1 MTMNRRSHRPRRDEG
16 FWSEYVRSGSFDPT
30 TSAKVGPTVAE
41 AESLLEEARQ
51 AEAQHAAAN
60 ARQAEEDQRRRAGF
74 ERETAADI
82 DALEERLDEIAMT
95 RTADFP
101 PDRELRVLSRG
112 FLHGFVP
119 RSIKRIPPQDLI
131 AARDDA
137 AAQLLELARE
147 AELLYDRLTSSWSE
161 VPLAVD
167 HPFAL
172 RADAVEIAAWQAFIE
187 RVRILARESSLTEQG
202 VAGDGSPWGPSQ
214 SGNRRAD
221 MTEESGYPS

>member
-1 MTMNRRSHRPRRDEG
+1 MTMNRRSRWLRRDDS
-16 FWSEYVRSGSFDPT
+16 FWSEYVRSGTFDPT
-30 TSAKVGPTVAE
+30 TSAPVGPTVAE

-51 AEAQHAAAN
+51 AEAQQAAAT

-82 DALEERLDEIAMT
+82 GALEAGLDEIAMA
-95 RTADFP
+95 RTADIP

-112 FLHGFVP
+112 FLHGFAP
-119 RSIKRIPPQDLI
+119 RSIKRMPPQDLI

-137 AAQLLELARE
+137 AAQLLELARR

-172 RADAVEIAAWQAFIE
+172 RVDAVEIAAWQAFVQ
-187 RVRILARESSLTEQG
+187 RVRILARESSLTE
-202 VAGDGSPWGPSQ
+202 SPS
-214 SGNRRAD
+214 
-221 MTEESGYPS
+221 